1 MNSVFPQWF
10 VDIAT
15 FTTVIGFF
23 LTLWLLYEARHI
35 RNSFLRR
42 ARLPQVTKELKAV
55 SKTLSSHLKSW
66 GTQKEDARN
75 QLSISRALLE
85 NLIPKLPNEEQK
97 KCKAFVKQLKPRK
110 WLIIKDPGYSHPS
123 CLARDQILT
132 GGMLFFDLW
141 PRSGVGRFQRWLK
154 NGVVSDR
161 RHTASR
167 PEPANKL
174 SEAERQSIL

>member
-15 FTTVIGFF
+15 LTTVIGFF

-55 SKTLSSHLKSW
+55 SKALSSHLKSW
-66 GTQKEDARN
+66 STQKEDARN

-97 KCKAFVKQLKPRK
+97 KCKTFVKQLKPRK
-110 WLIIKDPGYSHPS
+110 WLIIKDSLS
-123 CLARDQILT
+123 SVDEDQAWELYTELSAIT
-132 GGMLFFDLW
+132 TMLIQLEKDSKW
-141 PRSGVGRFQRWLK
+141 
-154 NGVVSDR
+154 D
-161 RHTASR
+161 
-167 PEPANKL
+167 
-174 SEAERQSIL
+174 

>member
-15 FTTVIGFF
+15 LITVIGFF

-42 ARLPQVTKELKAV
+42 ARLPQVTKELKGV
-55 SKTLSSHLKSW
+55 SKALSSNLKSW
-66 GTQKEDARN
+66 GTQKEDARK

-110 WLIIKDPGYSHPS
+110 WLIIKDSLSSVDEDKAWELYTELS
-123 CLARDQILT
+123 AIT
-132 GGMLFFDLW
+132 TMLIQLEKDSKW
-141 PRSGVGRFQRWLK
+141 
-154 NGVVSDR
+154 D
-161 RHTASR
+161 
-167 PEPANKL
+167 
-174 SEAERQSIL
+174 

>member
-23 LTLWLLYEARHI
+23 LTLWLLYQARHI

-110 WLIIKDPGYSHPS
+110 WLIIKDSLS
-123 CLARDQILT
+123 SVDEDQAWELYTELSAIT
-132 GGMLFFDLW
+132 TMLIQLEKDSKW
-141 PRSGVGRFQRWLK
+141 
-154 NGVVSDR
+154 D
-161 RHTASR
+161 
-167 PEPANKL
+167 
-174 SEAERQSIL
+174 

>member
-110 WLIIKDPGYSHPS
+110 WLIIKDSLS
-123 CLARDQILT
+123 SVDEDQAWELYTELSAIT
-132 GGMLFFDLW
+132 TMLIQLEKDSKW
-141 PRSGVGRFQRWLK
+141 
-154 NGVVSDR
+154 D
-161 RHTASR
+161 
-167 PEPANKL
+167 
-174 SEAERQSIL
+174 

>member
-55 SKTLSSHLKSW
+55 SKTLSSYLKSW

-110 WLIIKDPGYSHPS
+110 WLIIKDSLS
-123 CLARDQILT
+123 SVDEDQAWELYTELSAIT
-132 GGMLFFDLW
+132 TMLIQLEKDSKW
-141 PRSGVGRFQRWLK
+141 
-154 NGVVSDR
+154 D
-161 RHTASR
+161 
-167 PEPANKL
+167 
-174 SEAERQSIL
+174 

>member
-1 MNSVFPQWF
+1 IIVKKGDSWLNSVFPQWF

-110 WLIIKDPGYSHPS
+110 WLIIKDSLS
-123 CLARDQILT
+123 SVDEDQAWELYTELSAIT
-132 GGMLFFDLW
+132 TMLIQLEKDSKW
-141 PRSGVGRFQRWLK
+141 
-154 NGVVSDR
+154 D
-161 RHTASR
+161 
-167 PEPANKL
+167 
-174 SEAERQSIL
+174 